1 MLMDYIAR
9 AYNEG
14 RPDYHVPFFGQDVF
28 LLICIGSICMIN
40 MDLNLP
46 KSSGMKGI
54 KKIFSSLDICFFL
67 AVMFILGNCF
77 GFVETYLFLYL
88 KDEMGAPMKLLGLTI
103 TVGALVSI
111 PFLYV
116 GDWIV
121 GKMGN
126 ENVFITAFMAYAIR

>member
-1 MLMDYIAR
+1 
-9 AYNEG
+9 
-14 RPDYHVPFFGQDVF
+14 
-28 LLICIGSICMIN
+28 MIN